1 MNPWSLTPEND
12 WRGLPHGYV
21 VAELLQLRLV
31 HTPDDTTLTLKVAG
45 FGFSLTRWAA

>member
-1 MNPWSLTPEND
+1 MKGWSLNAEND

-31 HTPDDTTLTLKVAG
+31 HTPDDTTLTVKLAG
-45 FGFSLTRWAA
+45 IGFSLTRWAA